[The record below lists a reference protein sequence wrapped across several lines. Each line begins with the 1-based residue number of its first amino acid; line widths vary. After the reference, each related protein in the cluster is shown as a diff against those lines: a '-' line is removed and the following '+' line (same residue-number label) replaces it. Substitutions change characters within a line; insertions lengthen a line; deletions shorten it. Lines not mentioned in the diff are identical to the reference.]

1 MVRVLFFCL
10 IAVWMLAPPALAEI
24 TGTATVIDGNTL
36 EIAGQRIRLHGI
48 DAPESGQN
56 CLVGLEVWLC
66 GEAAAH
72 ALENFIG
79 ASPVTCQEH
88 GVDRS
93 GRTIAACTVRGV
105 GILKPG
111 WFSTAGRWPTANT
124 PSIT

>member
-10 IAVWMLAPPALAEI
+10 IAVWMSAPPAPAEI

-48 DAPESGQN
+48 DAPENGQN
-56 CLVGLEVWLC
+56 CLVGMEVWLC

-79 ASPVTCQEH
+79 ASKRRIDCSSLRH
-88 GVDRS
+88 R
-93 GRTIAACTVRGV
+93 
-105 GILKPG
+105 
-111 WFSTAGRWPTANT
+111 
-124 PSIT
+124 